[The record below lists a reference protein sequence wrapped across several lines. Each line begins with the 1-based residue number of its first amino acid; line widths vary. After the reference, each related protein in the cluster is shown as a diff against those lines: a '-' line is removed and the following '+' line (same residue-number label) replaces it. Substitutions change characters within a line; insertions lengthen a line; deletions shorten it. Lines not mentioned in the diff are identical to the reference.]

1 MSHPVIEPYVLP
13 ASPYEAFAAGRQN
26 DVPTLIGFNAEE
38 PRAFVDTSA
47 VTAANFVSD
56 PPGWWPAR
64 CDRLPCS
71 GRSRTRPTR
80 RRAPRGSIWKAR
92 LRYGWDVWAWARL
105 TASRGKGAVYAYR
118 FDHRPPFPANSIY
131 AHWGAA
137 HYTELWYVFDHLDQE
152 PWAWT
157 PADRRLADEVSGYWT
172 NFIKHGDPNGPGLP
186 AWPRFTSEH
195 EAALH
200 LDEPVKAGAFPAT
213 QGLQTID
220 HLYTL
225 ARGAPFGADRTAAPP
240 PATKPPS

>member
-1 MSHPVIEPYVLP
+1 M
-13 ASPYEAFAAGRQN
+13 
-26 DVPTLIGFNAEE
+26 
-38 PRAFVDTSA
+38 A

-56 PPGWWPAR
+56 PPGWWPGPLRSPALLGAFPHATDEEAR
-64 CDRLPCS
+64 A
-71 GRSRTRPTR
+71 SRVDLEG
-80 RRAPRGSIWKAR
+80 A

-105 TASRGKGAVYAYR
+105 TASHGKGAVYAYR
-118 FDHRPPFPANSIY
+118 FDHRPPFPADSIY

-172 NFIKHGDPNGPGLP
+172 NFIKHGDPNGHGLP